1 MSDLNTK
8 NTTDCKS
15 ETDRQVSIGVLGAGT
30 WGIALATLLATKGYE
45 VVVWSALSQEIESL
59 RRVNVHAKLPGV
71 KLPDSLQYTS
81 DIAEACH
88 NRDIVL
94 IATPSVYVR
103 GTAQAARPF
112 IPQNQIVVCVSKGIE
127 TQTLKTMTDIIDE
140 ELAGLDPRLV
150 ALSGPTHAEEVARCM
165 SSAIVSASTDTQA
178 AEYVQDVFATSFMRV
193 YTNDDPKG
201 VELCGA
207 IKNVIALASGIA
219 KGLGCGDNARAALI
233 TRGLAEMKRLGVA
246 LGCKESA
253 FNGLAGLGDL
263 VVTCTSEHSRNN
275 KAGFLMGQGLTP
287 DQATHEVGMVVE
299 GLNALPA
306 MVRLRDEYQVDMP
319 IVSAVDDVVSGR
331 MSAEKAIEALYV
343 REQRAE

>member
-1 MSDLNTK
+1 MSKATESGLGNTMSSK
-8 NTTDCKS
+8 
-15 ETDRQVSIGVLGAGT
+15 ETIGILGAGT
-30 WGIALATLLATKGYE
+30 WGIALATLLATKNYD
-45 VVVWSALSQEIESL
+45 VTVWSALPQEIESL
-59 RRVNVHAKLPGV
+59 QRTHMHAKLPGV
-71 KLPDSLQYTS
+71 KLPVSLNYTS
-81 DIAEACH
+81 DIQSACE
-88 NRDIVL
+88 NKDIVL

-103 GTAQAARPF
+103 GTARSAKPF
-112 IPQNQIVVCVSKGIE
+112 LPQNQIVVCVAKGIE
-127 TQTLKTMTDIIDE
+127 TQTLMTMTDIIDE
-140 ELAGLDPRLV
+140 ELAGLNPRLV

-165 SSAIVSASTDTQA
+165 SSTIVSASTDAQA
-178 AEYVQDVFATSFMRV
+178 AKYVQGVFATNFMRV

-207 IKNVIALASGIA
+207 LKNVIALASGIA

-233 TRGLAEMKRLGVA
+233 TRGLAEMKRLGEA
-246 LGCKESA
+246 LGCKEAA

-306 MVRLRDEYQVDMP
+306 MVKLRDEYQVEMP

-331 MSAEKAIEALYV
+331 MSANEAIESLYA
-343 REQRAE
+343 REQKAE